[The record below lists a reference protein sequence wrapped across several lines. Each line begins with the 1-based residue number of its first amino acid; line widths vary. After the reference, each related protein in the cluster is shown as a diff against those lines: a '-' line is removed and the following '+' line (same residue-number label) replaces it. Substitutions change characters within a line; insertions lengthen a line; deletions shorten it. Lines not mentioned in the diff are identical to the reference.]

1 MPRLFTYIITQDC
14 GSAPNPFNGICTLA
28 ICKPAIRRVAEI
40 GDWVV
45 GFASV
50 NAQNNLSNRMICAM
64 KVTGIVTM
72 QAYDQLSRS
81 TLPNR
86 IPNVDSWHLPDRLG
100 DSIYDYQN
108 LNEHG
113 IPAIRSSVHDEG
125 NRTTDLGGK
134 NVLISTHFYYFGSNA
149 IDIEPGLP
157 KKIIPVT
164 QGHRSTSNQ
173 PYLNC
178 FEEWIESQGEMGQ
191 RGWPSF
197 SIDWKGGAACNS
209 CSVTP
214 DDETEEF
221 DRP

>member
-1 MPRLFTYIITQDC
+1 MSRLFTYIITQDC
-14 GSAPNPFNGICTLA
+14 GSAPNPFNGMCTLA

-50 NAQNNLSNRMICAM
+50 NAPNNLGHKMIYAM
-64 KVTGIVTM
+64 KVTGKVTM

-81 TLPNR
+81 SLPNR
-86 IPNVDSWHLPDRLG
+86 IPNVNSWHLPDRLG

-108 LNEHG
+108 LNAYG
-113 IPAIRSSVHDEG
+113 IPAIRNSVHDEG
-125 NRTTDLGGK
+125 NRTTDLGGE
-134 NVLISTHFYYFGSNA
+134 NVLLSTHFYYFGSNA
-149 IDIEPGLP
+149 IAIKEELR
-157 KKIIPVT
+157 KIVPVT

-173 PYLNC
+173 DVLPQ
-178 FEEWIESQGEMGQ
+178 FETWIASQGEMGQ

-197 SIDWKGGAACNS
+197 SIDWKCGAACNS
-209 CSVTP
+209 CSVAP

-221 DRP
+221 DCP